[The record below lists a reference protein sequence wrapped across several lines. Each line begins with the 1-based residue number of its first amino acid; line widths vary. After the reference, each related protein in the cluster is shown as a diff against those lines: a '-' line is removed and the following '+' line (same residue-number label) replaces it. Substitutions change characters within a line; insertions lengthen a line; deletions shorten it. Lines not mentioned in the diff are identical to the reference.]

1 MIACHHRN
9 GKILLIK
16 SSPLTVQPK
25 NSTKTNSNPKTKSK
39 QKSQSQS
46 QTKQQPRPTTISQ
59 TQEQTHQL
67 QKINF
72 RKPKPKPKIS
82 KVKREMRE
90 KFLYLISS
98 GHRSNEACPK
108 CSPLDRV
115 SERDSSGHRSNE
127 VCHNH
132 RSERASERKRGSCDG
147 ERELRRR
154 EEELRRG
161 S

>member
-1 MIACHHRN
+1 M
-9 GKILLIK
+9 
-16 SSPLTVQPK
+16 QPK
-25 NSTKTNSNPKTKSK
+25 DSTKTNSNPKTKSK

-46 QTKQQPRPTTISQ
+46 QSKQQPRPTIISQ

-82 KVKREMRE
+82 KVKRETRE

-98 GHRSNEACPK
+98 DLRSNEACPK
-108 CSPLDRV
+108 CSPSDRA
-115 SERDSSGHRSNE
+115 SERDSSGHWSNE
-127 VCHNH
+127 ACRNH
-132 RSERASERKRGSCDG
+132 RSERVSKRKRGSCDG
-147 ERELRRR
+147 ERGREKELC
-154 EEELRRG
+154 RG

>member
-1 MIACHHRN
+1 M
-9 GKILLIK
+9 
-16 SSPLTVQPK
+16 TVQPK
-25 NSTKTNSNPKTKSK
+25 DSTKTNSNPKTKSK

-98 GHRSNEACPK
+98 GHQSNKVCHK
-108 CSPLDRV
+108 CSPPDRAT
-115 SERDSSGHRSNE
+115 ERDSSGHRSNE
-127 VCHNH
+127 ACRNR
-132 RSERASERKRGSCDG
+132 RSEIASERKRESCDR
-147 ERELRRR
+147 ERGR
-154 EEELRRG
+154 EKKLCRG